1 MPLEAHRFA
10 NMFPALDDGAFREL
24 VEDIRVNG
32 LREPITRFE
41 GKILDGVNRYRACLE
56 TGIEPSLKDYEG
68 TDPLGFVISM
78 NLRRRHLNETQRA
91 MVAAKIAT
99 MRQGA
104 RTDLSPIDER
114 SQENAAT
121 LLNVSK
127 RSVERA
133 AKVLNRGALELVE
146 KVERGEVSVSAAAA
160 VADLSEAEQRAVVN
174 QGRKVVAQAAKA
186 ARLHRMLACGPIEP
200 RQVKPLVCPQRQ
212 ESGEAEVEHIVPPP
226 GSTRELIDLNEVG
239 QPSFAPRDVLAELDK
254 AEILLDNID
263 VRGCPQSFRQPQLT
277 TGIETCQRIRLC
289 VDKIEAEF
297 IAFLENERAWRAADP
312 AARSTP
318 KEARRGSSG

>member
-1 MPLEAHRFA
+1 
-10 NMFPALDDGAFREL
+10 
-24 VEDIRVNG
+24 
-32 LREPITRFE
+32 
-41 GKILDGVNRYRACLE
+41 VNRYHACLE

-99 MRQGA
+99 MSQGA
-104 RTDLSPIDER
+104 RTDLSTIGER

-121 LLNVSK
+121 LLNVGK

-133 AKVLNRGALELVE
+133 AKVLNRGTPELVE
-146 KVERGEVSVSAAAA
+146 KVDGGEVSVSAAAA
-160 VADLSEAEQRAVVN
+160 VADLPEAEQRTVVN
-174 QGRKVVAQAAKA
+174 QGKKAVAEAAKA
-186 ARLHRMLACGPIEP
+186 ARLRRMLPGSPIEP
-200 RQVKPLVCPQRQ
+200 KQVKPLVGPLRQ
-212 ESGEAEVEHIVPPP
+212 QSAEAEAE
-226 GSTRELIDLNEVG
+226 R
-239 QPSFAPRDVLAELDK
+239 FAPRDVLAELDK
-254 AEILLDNID
+254 AQILLDNID

-277 TGIETCQRIRLC
+277 TGIETCQRVRSCI
-289 VDKIEAEF
+289 DKIEAEF

-318 KEARRGSSG
+318 TEARLGSSG

>member
-10 NMFPALDDGAFREL
+10 SMFPALDDGAFREL

-56 TGIEPSLKDYEG
+56 TGIEPLLKDYEG

-99 MRQGA
+99 MSQGA

-114 SQENAAT
+114 SQEDAAT

-133 AKVLNRGALELVE
+133 AKVLNRGALELVD
-146 KVERGEVSVSAAAA
+146 KVQRGEVSVAAA
-160 VADLSEAEQRAVVN
+160 VADLPEAEQRAVVN
-174 QGRKVVAQAAKA
+174 QGKKVVAQAAKA
-186 ARLHRMLACGPIEP
+186 ARVRCMLAGGPMQP
-200 RQVKPLVCPQRQ
+200 KQVKSLVGLLRQ
-212 ESGEAEVEHIVPPP
+212 ESAEAEVEQIVPPP
-226 GSTRELIDLNEVG
+226 GSTPDLVDLNEVG

-254 AEILLDNID
+254 AEKLLDTID

-277 TGIETCQRIRLC
+277 TGIETCQRIRSC

-297 IAFLENERAWRAADP
+297 IANLENERAWRAADP

-318 KEARRGSSG
+318 KEARPGSGG

>member
-1 MPLEAHRFA
+1 
-10 NMFPALDDGAFREL
+10 MFPALDDGAFREL

-99 MRQGA
+99 MSQGA

-114 SQENAAT
+114 SQKNAAT
-121 LLNVSK
+121 RLNVGK

-133 AKVLNRGALELVE
+133 AKVLKRGALELVE

-160 VADLSEAEQRAVVN
+160 VADLPEAEQRAVVN
-174 QGRKVVAQAAKA
+174 QGKKVVAQAAKA
-186 ARLHRMLACGPIEP
+186 VRELRTLPGSPMEP
-200 RQVKPLVCPQRQ
+200 RQVKSLVGPQRQ
-212 ESGEAEVEHIVPPP
+212 ESAEAEAE
-226 GSTRELIDLNEVG
+226 R
-239 QPSFAPRDVLAELDK
+239 FASRDVLGELDK
-254 AEILLDNID
+254 AERLLDNID

-277 TGIETCQRIRLC
+277 TGIETCQRVRLC

-297 IAFLENERAWRAADP
+297 VAFLENERAWRAADP

-318 KEARRGSSG
+318 KEARPGSGG

>member
-1 MPLEAHRFA
+1 
-10 NMFPALDDGAFREL
+10 MFPALDDGAFCKL

-32 LREPITRFE
+32 LLEPITLFE
-41 GKILDGVNRYRACLE
+41 GKILDGVNRYHACLE
-56 TGIEPSLKDYEG
+56 TGIEPLLKDYEG

-133 AKVLNRGALELVE
+133 AKVLNRGTPELIE
-146 KVERGEVSVSAAAA
+146 KVDGGEVSVSAAAA
-160 VADLSEAEQRAVVN
+160 VADLPEAEQRTVVN
-174 QGRKVVAQAAKA
+174 QGKKAVAQAAKVV
-186 ARLHRMLACGPIEP
+186 RVLRMLPGSPMEP
-200 RQVKPLVCPQRQ
+200 KQAKPLVGPPRQ
-212 ESGEAEVEHIVPPP
+212 QSAEAEVEQIVPPP
-226 GSTRELIDLNEVG
+226 GSTPVDLNEVG

-277 TGIETCQRIRLC
+277 TGIETCQRIRSC

-297 IAFLENERAWRAADP
+297 KAVLENERDWTAADP

-318 KEARRGSSG
+318 KEARPSSGG